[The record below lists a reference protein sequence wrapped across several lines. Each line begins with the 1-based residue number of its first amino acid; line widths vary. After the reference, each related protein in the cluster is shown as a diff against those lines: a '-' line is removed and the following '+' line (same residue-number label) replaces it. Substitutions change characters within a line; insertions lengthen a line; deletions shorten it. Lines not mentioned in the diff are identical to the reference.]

1 MKKALAAE
9 LSHVPHVVQQSTSR
23 WFEFETEV
31 LSQDENLDGLNQINR
46 DVLAKIESMDSRQWA
61 VLDIDTATPAC
72 GEQEHSAQFNG
83 EGDGLAA
90 NLRPE
95 NVPSSEDCDKA
106 LLLEVERQQ
115 ERSKEVVVRGDAAF
129 AKPEIYEVLEK
140 RGVMQK
146 LPGDR
151 RSVPEPPNEHAIYQ
165 GCAAVMGAARE
176 LPALSQPAGVATTA
190 TRRLKHLHLHKRS
203 MAAAAVAT
211 AFMIACWI
219 AYTNRAP
226 ASPLGKALQKSNALE
241 QQVPLVSAKQLAA
254 DSTTKSET
262 VPTATEEPRAAR
274 SRHRRVQVGENQ
286 VDIGDDVTVH
296 YFTPQHA
303 VAPPQPVESAGQPA
317 DR

>member
-1 MKKALAAE
+1 MKKALSVE
-9 LSHVPHVVQQSTSR
+9 ISHVPHAVQQSTSR

-46 DVLAKIESMDSRQWA
+46 DVLAKIEAMDSRQWA
-61 VLDIDTATPAC
+61 VLDIDTETPAC

-90 NLRPE
+90 NLRPA
-95 NVPSSEDCDKA
+95 NVPGAEDCDKA

-151 RSVPEPPNEHAIYQ
+151 RSE
-165 GCAAVMGAARE
+165 
-176 LPALSQPAGVATTA
+176 PAGVATTA
-190 TRRLKHLHLHKRS
+190 TRRLTGLHLHKPWS
-203 MAAAAVAT
+203 MAGAAVVT
-211 AFMIACWI
+211 ALMIACWI
-219 AYTNRAP
+219 AYTDRAP
-226 ASPLGKALQKSNALE
+226 ASPLGEALQKSNALE
-241 QQVPLVSAKQLAA
+241 QQVPLVSAKQLPA
-254 DSTTKSET
+254 DSTTKSLT
-262 VPTATEEPRAAR
+262 VPAATEEPRAAR
-274 SRHRRVQVGENQ
+274 TRHRRVQVGENQ

-303 VAPPQPVESAGQPA
+303 VAPPQPVGSAGRPA